1 MLETLRGWTAGEVR
15 DAPAT
20 SGMSTSIGGR
30 SCCRLR
36 EFGRSTGA
44 VKEEDHVS
52 TKADYTKEE
61 WELLVRSPLM
71 AAMAVV
77 AASPSG
83 PIGALKEMFAV
94 GKGVLE
100 GAEGTTNPLI
110 GALVADIKA
119 GARPATAAEAPRDL
133 AQAKSQALGAC
144 REVAAL
150 LGRKAPGEAD
160 GFKRWLLGSAQRA
173 AEAAKEGGFL
183 GIGGVQVSDAEKSAL
198 AEVAQ
203 ALGVKA

>member
-1 MLETLRGWTAGEVR
+1 M
-15 DAPAT
+15 
-20 SGMSTSIGGR
+20 
-30 SCCRLR
+30 
-36 EFGRSTGA
+36 
-44 VKEEDHVS
+44 S

-61 WELLVRSPLM
+61 WEMLVKSPLM

-83 PIGALKEMFAV
+83 PIGALKEIFAV
-94 GKGVLE
+94 SKGMLE

-119 GARPATAAEAPRDL
+119 GARPAMPTERPQDL
-133 AQAKSQALGAC
+133 AQVKAQALGAC

-150 LGRKAPGEAD
+150 LGRKAPGEAE
-160 GFKRWLLGSAQRA
+160 GFKRWLLGAAQRA

-183 GIGGVQVSDAEKSAL
+183 GIGGVQVSEAEKTAL

>member
-1 MLETLRGWTAGEVR
+1 M
-15 DAPAT
+15 
-20 SGMSTSIGGR
+20 
-30 SCCRLR
+30 
-36 EFGRSTGA
+36 
-44 VKEEDHVS
+44 S

-61 WELLVRSPLM
+61 WDLIVKSPVM
-71 AAMAVV
+71 AALAVM

-94 GKGVLE
+94 GKGLWA

-110 GALVADIKA
+110 GALLADLKA
-119 GARPATAAEAPRDL
+119 GARPAMPTERPQDL
-133 AQAKSQALGAC
+133 AQAKAQAVAGC

-150 LGRKAPGEAD
+150 LDRKAPAEAE
-160 GFKRWLLGSAQRA
+160 GFKRWLLGSAQGV
-173 AEAAKEGGFL
+173 AEAAKEGGVF
-183 GIGGVQVSDAEKSAL
+183 GIGGVQVSEAEKTAL

>member
-1 MLETLRGWTAGEVR
+1 M
-15 DAPAT
+15 
-20 SGMSTSIGGR
+20 
-30 SCCRLR
+30 
-36 EFGRSTGA
+36 
-44 VKEEDHVS
+44 S

-61 WELLVRSPLM
+61 WELLLKAPLM

-83 PIGALKEMFAV
+83 PIGVVQEMFAV
-94 GKGVLE
+94 GKGLLA

-110 GALVADIKA
+110 AAVVADVKA
-119 GARPATAAEAPRDL
+119 GTRPSMPAERPHDL
-133 AQAKSQALGAC
+133 AQAKAQALGAC

-150 LGRKAPGEAD
+150 LARKAPAEAE
-160 GFKRWLLGSAQRA
+160 GVTRWLLGTAQRA

-183 GIGGVQVSDAEKSAL
+183 GIGGVRVSDAEKAAL
-198 AEVAQ
+198 AEVAG